1 MSGEGMISRM
11 SQNEHLLFNFF
22 SLLFS
27 SLEVVV
33 VIGGNLKKL

>member
-1 MSGEGMISRM
+1 MISRM